1 MSFSTPVTYCISFS
15 EQKKKKSRPDSTY
28 YKKIEMTSPTLVDTK
43 TSLAKKNG
51 LLNVHV
57 KFM

>member
-15 EQKKKKSRPDSTY
+15 EQKKKSRPDSTY

-57 KFM
+57 KYM